1 MCQWLKKKCAILAT
15 DIDNGGDYSI
25 VGGKRYM
32 GISVPSPQ
40 FCCKHK
46 TAIKKKKSLK
56 ISLKGNIS
64 KTLRL

>member
-1 MCQWLKKKCAILAT
+1 MCQWLKKKSAILAT
-15 DIDNGGDYSI
+15 DINNGEDYAT

-46 TAIKKKKSLK
+46 TTIKKSL
-56 ISLKGNIS
+56 
-64 KTLRL
+64 